1 MKKIDNIL
9 KHTQNLKVIIIVFS
23 VLFLS
28 YCILN
33 YGFHEVHDQ
42 LFGNHMKSIY
52 FIGVGLPITGYGIWY
67 VLQVAPMRQ
76 VSKTN
81 KVLGLLFFGIIGKW
95 ILLAFLI
102 KLPKKLKEKDSKFN
116 FCSEVY

>member
-1 MKKIDNIL
+1 MNNIDIIL
-9 KHTQNLKVIIIVFS
+9 KHTQNLKVIIIVFT

-28 YCILN
+28 YYIIN
-33 YGFHEVHDQ
+33 FGFQEVHDQ
-42 LFGNHMKSIY
+42 LFGDHMKSIY
-52 FIGVGLPITGYGIWY
+52 FIGLGLPITAYGIWY
-67 VLQVAPMRQ
+67 VLQIAPMRQ

-102 KLPKKLKEKDSKFN
+102 KLPKKLKEKDSRFN
-116 FCSEVY
+116 FNSEIY